1 MRIFVL
7 ILTLLFTNVSFGK
20 IHGTSEPFCD
30 GKENINLQELRYLKP
45 KGIEINP
52 VNQAKWVLNNH
63 GLSTKKAIHP
73 KQIKYHE
80 AK

>member
-30 GKENINLQELRYLKP
+30 GKENINHGRNQLISFAQ
-45 KGIEINP
+45 
-52 VNQAKWVLNNH
+52 VNGLLIVL
-63 GLSTKKAIHP
+63 KKAFL
-73 KQIKYHE
+73 
-80 AK
+80 